1 MKIVNAEK
9 KLVDDLVEEC
19 TETGSE
25 VEMAKKTSAEY
36 KNGCKS
42 SSTTYIVFFFNN
54 LYNQHWNWYLFCLFP
69 LVKKDVTPVW
79 FDTYTQTTI

>member
-19 TETGSE
+19 TETDSE

-36 KNGCKS
+36 GNECKS
-42 SSTTYIVFFFNN
+42 SSITYIVFLLIIFTISIGIGTNFV
-54 LYNQHWNWYLFCLFP
+54 YFHW
-69 LVKKDVTPVW
+69 
-79 FDTYTQTTI
+79 

>member
-1 MKIVNAEK
+1 MGANLPAQ
-9 KLVDDLVEEC
+9 LTLC
-19 TETGSE
+19 
-25 VEMAKKTSAEY
+25 
-36 KNGCKS
+36 
-42 SSTTYIVFFFNN
+42 FFFNN

>member
-19 TETGSE
+19 TESGSE
-25 VEMAKKTSAEY
+25 VKMAKKTSAEY

-42 SSTTYIVFFFNN
+42 SSTTYIVVFF
-54 LYNQHWNWYLFCLFP
+54 L
-69 LVKKDVTPVW
+69 
-79 FDTYTQTTI
+79 

>member
-19 TETGSE
+19 TETDSE

-36 KNGCKS
+36 GNGCKS
-42 SSTTYIVFFFNN
+42 SITTYIVFLLIIF
-54 LYNQHWNWYLFCLFP
+54 
-69 LVKKDVTPVW
+69 
-79 FDTYTQTTI
+79 TINIGIGTNFVYFRW

>member
-9 KLVDDLVEEC
+9 KFVDDLLEEC

-42 SSTTYIVFFFNN
+42 SSTTYILFFLIIFTINIGIGTN
-54 LYNQHWNWYLFCLFP
+54 FVYFHW
-69 LVKKDVTPVW
+69 
-79 FDTYTQTTI
+79 

>member
-9 KLVDDLVEEC
+9 KFVDDLVEEC

-36 KNGCKS
+36 KNECKS
-42 SSTTYIVFFFNN
+42 SSTTYILFVFLIIFRINIGIGTYFV
-54 LYNQHWNWYLFCLFP
+54 YFHW
-69 LVKKDVTPVW
+69 
-79 FDTYTQTTI
+79 

>member
-42 SSTTYIVFFFNN
+42 SSTTYIVFLLIIFTINIGIGTNFV
-54 LYNQHWNWYLFCLFP
+54 YFHW
-69 LVKKDVTPVW
+69 
-79 FDTYTQTTI
+79 

>member
-42 SSTTYIVFFFNN
+42 SSTTYILFFFFNN
-54 LYNQHWNWYLFCLFP
+54 L
-69 LVKKDVTPVW
+69 
-79 FDTYTQTTI
+79 

>member
-9 KLVDDLVEEC
+9 KFVDDLLEEC

-42 SSTTYIVFFFNN
+42 SSTTYILCFFLIIFRINIGIGT
-54 LYNQHWNWYLFCLFP
+54 YFVYFHW
-69 LVKKDVTPVW
+69 
-79 FDTYTQTTI
+79 